1 MSALQRPQT
10 ERKYLQHISDKSL
23 YPESEKL
30 QLIKKD
36 GKQPNVKIGK
46 IFELTLYK

>member
-23 YPESEKL
+23 YPESEKFH
-30 QLIKKD
+30 LIKKTVNN
-36 GKQPNVKIGK
+36 PM
-46 IFELTLYK
+46 